1 MVENYNDPFFQ
12 KVDFSKVLK
21 VETSNG
27 RNCRDCSKS
36 NVCKY
41 QETVVEKIEKLI
53 GEVDKLE
60 LPLSININCREFLG
74 KISTPR
80 GI

>member
-1 MVENYNDPFFQ
+1 M
-12 KVDFSKVLK
+12 

-41 QETVVEKIEKLI
+41 QETVVEEVEKLI
-53 GEVDKLE
+53 SQVDELK
-60 LPLSININCREFLG
+60 LPLSININCREFSGRESTIRGMEGELIG
-74 KISTPR
+74 RKI
-80 GI
+80 

>member
-1 MVENYNDPFFQ
+1 MIENYNDPSFQ
-12 KVDFSKVLK
+12 KVDFSKMLK

-27 RNCRDCSKS
+27 RNCGDCSKS

-41 QETVVEKIEKLI
+41 RSAVIE
-53 GEVDKLE
+53 EVMELTESVKNLE

-74 KISTPR
+74 KVSTVR
-80 GI
+80 GV